1 MKSDQKNKSWLFDV
15 VIGILII
22 AAGIFLLVSPKDGKN
37 DVLKGL
43 VGIGV
48 FLFCVFNI
56 YRAVQTKND
65 NRLFIPYLVQGL
77 LDIVLL
83 LLLITIPEDRE
94 NPEATLVLVSIIIAC
109 WMMVFGF
116 FEIIHARIDGDGSH
130 RLRNGALLMLTGVGV
145 LVIPLLLGWDSA
157 VFIGIAGIFIG
168 IGKTVQGLLCKV
180 RSDEHSSGGR
190 SNLF

>member
-1 MKSDQKNKSWLFDV
+1 MSI

-37 DVLKGL
+37 DVLKAL

-48 FLFCVFNI
+48 FLFCVFNV

-83 LLLITIPEDRE
+83 LLLITIPEDRN
-94 NPEATLVLVSIIIAC
+94 NPEASLVLVSIIIAC

-116 FEIIHARIDGDGSH
+116 FEIVHARRDGDSSP
-130 RLRNGALLMLTGVGV
+130 RLRTGALLIVTGVGV

-157 VFIGIAGIFIG
+157 VFIGIAGIIIG
-168 IGKTVQGLLCKV
+168 IVKTIQGLLFKV
-180 RSDEHSSGGR
+180 RAEEHGSGGR